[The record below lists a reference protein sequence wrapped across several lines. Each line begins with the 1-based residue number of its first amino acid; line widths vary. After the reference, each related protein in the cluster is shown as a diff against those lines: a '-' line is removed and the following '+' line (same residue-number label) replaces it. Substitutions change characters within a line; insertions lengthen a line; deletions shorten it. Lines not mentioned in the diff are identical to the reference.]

1 MAKILIAD
9 DSDIVREQ
17 VKSGLAAFGHEIVE
31 ATDGQAALELMIQ
44 QRDIEIAIVDVN
56 MPRMDGL
63 AFVKAMLAT
72 DGLQQVTIIMQT
84 TETSQTLRL
93 TAKEMGIRYW
103 AIKPVDAKQL
113 HATIAHIMKKSGK

>member
-1 MAKILIAD
+1 VAKILIAD

-103 AIKPVDAKQL
+103 AIKPVDAKLL